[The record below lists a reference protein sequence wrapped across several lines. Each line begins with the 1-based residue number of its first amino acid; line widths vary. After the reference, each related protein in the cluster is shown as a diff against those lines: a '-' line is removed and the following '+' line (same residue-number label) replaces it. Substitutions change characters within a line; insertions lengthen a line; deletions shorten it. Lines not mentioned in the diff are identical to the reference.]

1 MPEIAKSFGAKRPI
15 IPPRRGRPPKPG
27 SMRDG
32 LARVRLR
39 RLDDGVWLADWSLDG
54 QRQRRRFPSR
64 AEAQAFAR
72 GLLPKL
78 AAAMSEELSA
88 GDAAELRDARAK
100 LERYGRTLPVA
111 VAELAAAL
119 DELRRLQARGI
130 AVTLLG
136 AVKQAAAAAREVTET
151 LPLDQLVDR
160 FLADRKSA
168 GSSPKYLEVLG
179 HGLRRLVAGLPPGA
193 TELPGRRIQA
203 HLDGLGV
210 APRSKKNAFMA
221 IAVMVRWAVK
231 RRHLPQSALRE
242 LDSVTLPKVR
252 AAALTLPTAEQWR
265 EMLAAVAAHRPDL
278 LASLA
283 IMGFSAVRTNEVLR
297 LRWADVR
304 EDHVVVGAAQAKT
317 ASRRVVPL
325 PDAAQAWL
333 RTVARGQA
341 GDFICPLR
349 HDERLVRA
357 FRRAIASGRG
367 CDWPAVPWVANG
379 LRHAAITHALA
390 VSGDAARVSLNAGNS
405 PQMIVKHYREVST
418 AAEAEAW
425 FRALP
430 PGQPGNVVQLP
441 RAA

>member
-1 MPEIAKSFGAKRPI
+1 M
-15 IPPRRGRPPKPG
+15 
-27 SMRDG
+27 
-32 LARVRLR
+32 
-39 RLDDGVWLADWSLDG
+39 DG

-64 AEAQAFAR
+64 PEAQAFAR

-119 DELRRLQARGI
+119 DELRRLQARG
-130 AVTLLG
+130 LQLSLPG

-151 LPLDQLVDR
+151 LPLGQLAAR

-168 GSSPKYLEVLG
+168 GVSPKYLDVIE
-179 HGLRRLVAGLPPGA
+179 HALRRLVDGLPPGA

-221 IAVMVRWAVK
+221 
-231 RRHLPQSALRE
+231 
-242 LDSVTLPKVR
+242 
-252 AAALTLPTAEQWR
+252 
-265 EMLAAVAAHRPDL
+265 VAAMV
-278 LASLA
+278 
-283 IMGFSAVRTNEVLR
+283 IQGFCGVRTNEALR
-297 LRWADVR
+297 LRWGDVR
-304 EDHVVVGAAQAKT
+304 DDHVVIGAGAAKT
-317 ASRRVVPL
+317 ATRRVVPL
-325 PDAAQAWL
+325 PDAAVAWL
-333 RTVARGQA
+333 RLVRRGA
-341 GDFICPLR
+341 ADAFLCPLR
-349 HDERLVRA
+349 HDERLIRA
-357 FRRAIASGRG
+357 FRRAIARGRG
-367 CDWPAVPWVANG
+367 YDWPAVPWIPNG

-390 VSGDAARVSLNAGNS
+390 LSGDAARVSLNAGNS

-418 AAEAEAW
+418 RAEAEAW

-430 PGQPGNVVQLP
+430 PEPAGNVIRLP
-441 RAA
+441 EAA